1 MNSHLWASLQLE
13 DRCFPQCFLKSLLHL
28 QRPCW
33 SQPHLHIYNLINLCH
48 TTKIKLLVSG
58 LKCNLPPDKLRCA
71 SNTFPVRI
79 SNIENSYSD
88 ERRLNSERIKTQIS
102 NLKEEY
108 EPVEASVPFSCIRKT
123 HWACLRH
130 SVIMSQHAPEVHSWH
145 LDCLRCQ
152 TS

>member
-1 MNSHLWASLQLE
+1 MGISAI
-13 DRCFPQCFLKSLLHL
+13 RRPLLSSML
-28 QRPCW
+28 FKVTTSPPTTMLITTP
-33 SQPHLHIYNLINLCH
+33 SSHIYNLINLYH

-58 LKCNLPPDKLRCA
+58 LKCNLLPDKLRCA